1 MTSQDRTL
9 PCFQSENQHFSTRQ
23 GEISVG
29 SASGEQDEERQ
40 CCACAWQE
48 APPARRSRDRVTG
61 ASFLPGKRCYIRQ
74 RSSHRILASLYFALG
89 GSSSRLLAS
98 APISAASPG
107 LAPGRNGRSPRG
119 APCHLGSPCLCRE
132 RAGTPSLSA
141 AGAGAGA
148 GAAPARGGGSAGYR
162 LLSLPAHPPEGWPRH
177 RLEPQPLPFAPAL
190 PLSLPRPH
198 LSSKTAGAA
207 TALLHSL
214 RRQRR
219 SGAGTARGGSGPP
232 AMAGVRARR

>member
-1 MTSQDRTL
+1 MR
-9 PCFQSENQHFSTRQ
+9 
-23 GEISVG
+23 
-29 SASGEQDEERQ
+29 SASAVPVPGRRRHQPGGAGIESQ
-40 CCACAWQE
+40 
-48 APPARRSRDRVTG
+48 APRSCQGSVAIS
-61 ASFLPGKRCYIRQ
+61 ASALRTV
-74 RSSHRILASLYFALG
+74 SSHHFTLH
-89 GSSSRLLAS
+89 
-98 APISAASPG
+98 SAAAAAGCSPG
-107 LAPGRNGRSPRG
+107 LRSPQHPRGSLPAGTGALPAALRVTWAAPVSAGRGRAPPPSRLPGRGPGRGQPPGR
-119 APCHLGSPCLCRE
+119 
-132 RAGTPSLSA
+132 
-141 AGAGAGA
+141 AGAGA

-162 LLSLPAHPPEGWPRH
+162 LLSLPAHPPERWPRH

-207 TALLHSL
+207 TAPLHSL